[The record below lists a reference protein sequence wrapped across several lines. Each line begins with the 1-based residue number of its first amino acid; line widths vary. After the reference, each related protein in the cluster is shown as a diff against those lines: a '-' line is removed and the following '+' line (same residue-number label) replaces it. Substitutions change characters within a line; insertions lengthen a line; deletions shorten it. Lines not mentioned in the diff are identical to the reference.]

1 MILRTP
7 LGSHLSTED
16 PSHDTKFSG
25 FLQVIS
31 RQQGSDRAHCTNGCH
46 ARPFC
51 KKRWVSFSGKE
62 PLFLLCQTVSDR
74 KLLALWSK
82 RTMKKFD
89 CGSYFSPHMCHME
102 PPSTEAAGRIIQ
114 LWQVSSISVSNEAL
128 SRTLPMQRLHCHDP
142 HAQKPHNSGTSKI
155 GSLIQKTSPGWPPKK
170 FQQNM
175 ESNSLFAAAFPNFR
189 DRKKKK
195 TSASTQHLAML
206 QALGG
211 PVRIFCSEP

>member
-1 MILRTP
+1 
-7 LGSHLSTED
+7 
-16 PSHDTKFSG
+16 
-25 FLQVIS
+25 
-31 RQQGSDRAHCTNGCH
+31 
-46 ARPFC
+46 
-51 KKRWVSFSGKE
+51 
-62 PLFLLCQTVSDR
+62 
-74 KLLALWSK
+74 
-82 RTMKKFD
+82 
-89 CGSYFSPHMCHME
+89 ME

-189 DRKKKK
+189 DRKKNIGINP
-195 TSASTQHLAML
+195 TPGNAPSPWWS
-206 QALGG
+206 
-211 PVRIFCSEP
+211 SEDLLLRTLIVH